1 MDQAVS
7 IEFIVDSI
15 PASRSDELLRSWGY
29 DLVAEYVQI
38 LREAHLDAAPPPL
51 ELATGSGRMSAV
63 LTRLG
68 FNVVTGDISNEK
80 HADVLGRITPAF
92 SDRVDHLILNMKM
105 LPFPGGRFK
114 NIVCLDTLHELEE
127 PHVCVSELIRAH
139 DPGGTII
146 LGDFN
151 ELGFDVMQRLHRA
164 VYGNDHHQGFLKM
177 AELRPLLQES
187 YSVIREVVTPL
198 NISYIAAHKKKKTPA
213 ECA

>member
-1 MDQAVS
+1 MMDQPVS

-15 PASRSDELLRSWGY
+15 PPSTSDELLRSWGY
-29 DLVAEYVQI
+29 DLVTEYVQI
-38 LREAHLDAAPPPL
+38 LREAHLDATTPLL

-68 FNVVTGDISNEK
+68 FNVVTGDISHEK

-92 SDRVDHLILNMKM
+92 SDRVDHLVLNMKM

-114 NIVCLDTLHELEE
+114 NVVCLDTLHELQE
-127 PHVCVSELIRAH
+127 PDVCVSELIRVH

-151 ELGFDVMQRLHRA
+151 DLGFDVMQRLHQA
-164 VYGNDHHQGFLKM
+164 VYRNDHPRGFLKM
-177 AELRPLLQES
+177 AELRLLLQES
-187 YSVIREVVTPL
+187 YDVIHETVTPL
-198 NISYIAAHKKKKTPA
+198 NISYTAAHKKTLA
-213 ECA
+213 VSA